1 MFEFM
6 TRNWW
11 TVALRGLCALLFG
24 VATIAWPDMTLAT
37 LTLLFG
43 IFAIADG
50 ILALVALFDRASR
63 KRRWAQALHGVLS
76 LLAGGLALAQ
86 PETIALAFVY
96 VIAVWAFL
104 TGCLT
109 IVAAIQLRKVIADEW
124 LLGLSGAGALLFSVS
139 LAVYPEA
146 GMLVL
151 LTLIGAYAIIVGILH
166 IALGLRLR
174 HLHTATQQT
183 VAGTQSTTL

>member
-6 TRNWW
+6 TRQWW
-11 TVALRGLCALLFG
+11 TVALRGLGSLLFG
-24 VATIAWPDMTLAT
+24 LAAIAWPDMTLAT

-50 ILALVALFDRASR
+50 SLALAALFDRAPR
-63 KRRWAQALHGVLS
+63 RRRWTLALHGVLS
-76 LLAGGLALAQ
+76 LLAGALALTQ
-86 PETIALAFVY
+86 PQTIALALVY
-96 VIAVWAFL
+96 VIAAWAFL

-151 LTLIGAYAIIVGILH
+151 LTLIGAYAIIAGILH
-166 IALGLRLR
+166 IALGFRLR
-174 HLHTATQQT
+174 HLHTATQNT
-183 VAGTQSTTL
+183 VAGTQSPTP